1 MSMADKILVDWDIP
15 FEEFKRRYINVFN
28 GRAKLLLDGNL
39 KSIGYV
45 RSSSGNTHIVVYL
58 SEPIPERDAVI
69 YAALLG
75 SDFKRE
81 CLNWRRLHCMGNAE
95 SWFFNDYRQKDRG
108 KKSIS
113 PVGLKK
119 FIEVN
124 CPDLPREMVKM
135 VNRKMNELEGAII
148 RSVAHIV
155 GLIIAMGFA
164 AGETGLTDKIRSK
177 DGDTHVNPSD

>member
-15 FEEFKRRYINVFN
+15 FEEFKRKYINVFN

-69 YAALLG
+69 YAALMG

-81 CLNWRRLHCMGNAE
+81 CLNWRRLHCMGSAE
-95 SWFFNDYRQKDRG
+95 SWFFNDYRQKGKG
-108 KKSIS
+108 KKSMS

-124 CPDLPREMVKM
+124 CPELPGEMVKTMDMRIKAIAETM
-135 VNRKMNELEGAII
+135 VRTII
-148 RSVAHIV
+148 PLLDFIVA
-155 GLIIAMGFA
+155 LGFLA
-164 AGETGLTDKIRSK
+164 KETGFIDKIR
-177 DGDTHVNPSD
+177 GEHANTSD

>member
-1 MSMADKILVDWDIP
+1 MSMVDRILVDWDIP
-15 FEEFKRRYINVFN
+15 FREFKRKYVNAFN
-28 GRAKLLLDGNL
+28 GRAKMILDGNL

-69 YAALLG
+69 YAALMG
-75 SDFKRE
+75 SDFRRE

-95 SWFFNDYRQKDRG
+95 SWFFNDYRQKGKG
-108 KKSIS
+108 KKSMS

-124 CPDLPREMVKM
+124 CPDLPSEMVKT
-135 VNRKMNELEGAII
+135 VNEKMNEIWNALLT
-148 RSVAHIV
+148 SVVKIT
-155 GLIIAMGFA
+155 GLIIAL
-164 AGETGLTDKIRSK
+164 GLTGKIPKSIDVSDSTR
-177 DGDTHVNPSD
+177 VNPSN

>member
-1 MSMADKILVDWDIP
+1 MSMVDRILVDWDIP
-15 FEEFKRRYINVFN
+15 FREFKRKYVNAFN
-28 GRAKLLLDGNL
+28 GRAKMILDGNL

-69 YAALLG
+69 YAALMG
-75 SDFKRE
+75 SDFRRE

-95 SWFFNDYRQKDRG
+95 SWFFNDYRQKGKG
-108 KKSIS
+108 KKSMS

-124 CPDLPREMVKM
+124 CPDLPSEMVKT
-135 VNRKMNELEGAII
+135 VNEKMNEIWNALLTSAIHL
-148 RSVAHIV
+148 V
-155 GLIIAMGFA
+155 
-164 AGETGLTDKIRSK
+164 KW
-177 DGDTHVNPSD
+177 

>member
-1 MSMADKILVDWDIP
+1 MSMVDKILVDWDIP
-15 FEEFKRRYINVFN
+15 FKEFKRKYIDAFN
-28 GRAKLLLDGNL
+28 MRARELLGPSI

-69 YAALLG
+69 YAALMG
-75 SDFKRE
+75 SDFRRE

-95 SWFFNDYRQKDRG
+95 SWFFNDYRQKGKG
-108 KKSIS
+108 KKSMS

-124 CPDLPREMVKM
+124 CPDLPREMVKTM
-135 VNRKMNELEGAII
+135 DARVNAIVEVMAKHALHML
-148 RSVAHIV
+148 SVV
-155 GLIIAMGFA
+155 
-164 AGETGLTDKIRSK
+164 TGLAILMKAVEL
-177 DGDTHVNPSD
+177 GGLHVNPSD

>member
-15 FEEFKRRYINVFN
+15 FEEFKRKYVNAFN
-28 GRAKLLLDGNL
+28 GRAKMILDGNL

-58 SEPIPERDAVI
+58 NEPIPERDAVI
-69 YAALLG
+69 YAALMG
-75 SDFKRE
+75 SDFRRE

-95 SWFFNDYRQKDRG
+95 SWFFNDYRQKAKG
-108 KKSIS
+108 KKSMS

-124 CPDLPREMVKM
+124 CPDLPSEMVKT
-135 VNRKMNELEGAII
+135 VNEKMNEIWNALLT
-148 RSVAHIV
+148 SIV
-155 GLIIAMGFA
+155 KITGLII
-164 AGETGLTDKIRSK
+164 TLGLTGKIPKSI
-177 DGDTHVNPSD
+177 DIGDSTRVNPSN

>member
-1 MSMADKILVDWDIP
+1 MADKILVDWDIP
-15 FEEFKRRYINVFN
+15 FKEFKRKYIDAFN
-28 GRAKLLLDGNL
+28 MRARELLGPSI

-69 YAALLG
+69 YAALMG
-75 SDFKRE
+75 SDFRRE

-95 SWFFNDYRQKDRG
+95 SWFFNDYRQKGKG
-108 KKSIS
+108 KKSMS

-124 CPDLPREMVKM
+124 CPDLPREMVKTM
-135 VNRKMNELEGAII
+135 DARVNAIVEVMAKHALYML
-148 RSVAHIV
+148 SVV
-155 GLIIAMGFA
+155 
-164 AGETGLTDKIRSK
+164 TGLAILMKAVEL
-177 DGDTHVNPSD
+177 GGLHVNPSD

>member
-15 FEEFKRRYINVFN
+15 FKEFKRKYIDAFN
-28 GRAKLLLDGNL
+28 MRARELLGPSI

-69 YAALLG
+69 YAALMG
-75 SDFKRE
+75 SDFRRE

-95 SWFFNDYRQKDRG
+95 SWFFNDYRQKGKG
-108 KKSIS
+108 KKSMS

-124 CPDLPREMVKM
+124 CPDLPREMVKTM
-135 VNRKMNELEGAII
+135 DARVNAIVEVMAKHALYML
-148 RSVAHIV
+148 SVV
-155 GLIIAMGFA
+155 
-164 AGETGLTDKIRSK
+164 TGLAILMKAVEL
-177 DGDTHVNPSD
+177 GGLHVNPSD

>member
-1 MSMADKILVDWDIP
+1 MSMVDRILVDWDIP
-15 FEEFKRRYINVFN
+15 FREFKRKYVNAFN
-28 GRAKLLLDGNL
+28 GRAKMILDGNL

-69 YAALLG
+69 YAALMG
-75 SDFKRE
+75 SDFRRE

-95 SWFFNDYRQKDRG
+95 SWFFNDYRQKGKG
-108 KKSIS
+108 KKSMS

-124 CPDLPREMVKM
+124 CPDLPSEMVKT
-135 VNRKMNELEGAII
+135 VNEKMNEIWNALLT
-148 RSVAHIV
+148 SVVKIT
-155 GLIIAMGFA
+155 GLIIAL
-164 AGETGLTDKIRSK
+164 GLTGKIPKSI
-177 DGDTHVNPSD
+177 DVSDSAHDNPSN